1 MIEILH
7 PVADRGRIAELLAP
21 RSGYRFVDC
30 WTSALPELAVIDRPE
45 FAAGTAAA
53 GHALATYMASALDD
67 GSIDRISRFVVFPWR
82 GTIVKLPDAEHFWR
96 LRTAR
101 NRHLLTGDEQE
112 AWSRAL
118 IGVAGL
124 SVGASALA
132 VCALTGARRFRLAE
146 RDTLGCSNLN
156 RLQGSVCDVG
166 EPKLTLAQ
174 RRTFE
179 LDPYCEIT
187 GFPAGYQPE
196 TAAAYL
202 GAPGPGERLSVVI
215 EEMDDFAMKVDI
227 RRRARAAG
235 IPVLMV
241 TDHGDN
247 AFLDVERYD
256 LQPDYPLFHGK
267 AGEVTELSPNDL
279 RDPRRRIELAV
290 AIVGSRISPRTRYS
304 LTQVGHSLA
313 SWPQLG
319 TAVSLAG
326 ALAGVAARAI
336 VCGKELPSGRYR
348 IDLDES
354 LFGGRDSGEHS
365 WNELGEEEFLAKLEF
380 G

>member
-7 PVADRGRIAELLAP
+7 PVADRGRIAELLGP

-30 WTSALPELAVIDRPE
+30 WTSALRELAVIDRPE

-53 GHALATYMASALDD
+53 ERALESYMASALND
-67 GSIDRISRFVVFPWR
+67 GSIERISRFVVYPWR
-82 GTIVKLPDAEHFWR
+82 ATVVKLPDAEHFWR

-101 NRHLLTGDEQE
+101 NRHLLTGAEQE
-112 AWSRAL
+112 AWARAL

-146 RDTLGCSNLN
+146 RDSLGCSNLN

-166 EPKLTLAQ
+166 EPKLTLAR
-174 RRTFE
+174 RRTLE

-196 TAAAYL
+196 TAAPYL

-267 AGEVTELSPNDL
+267 AGDLTELSADDL

-290 AIVGSRISPRTRYS
+290 AIVGTGITPRTRYS
-304 LTQVGHSLA
+304 LTRVGRGLA

-326 ALAGVAARAI
+326 ALAAVAARSI

-348 IDLDES
+348 LDLENT
-354 LFGGRDSGEHS
+354 LFGAQDPARHG
-365 WNELGEEEFLAKLEF
+365 WNEMGEEEFLAELEF

>member
-30 WTSALPELAVIDRPE
+30 WTSALRELAVIDRPE
-45 FAAGTAAA
+45 FAVGTAAA
-53 GHALATYMASALDD
+53 ERALESYMASALHD
-67 GSIDRISRFVVFPWR
+67 GSIERISRFVVYPWR
-82 GTIVKLPDAEHFWR
+82 ATVVKLPDAEHFWR

-101 NRHLLTGDEQE
+101 NRHLLTDAEQE
-112 AWSRAL
+112 AWARAL

-146 RDTLGCSNLN
+146 RDSLGCSNLN

-166 EPKLTLAQ
+166 EPKLTLAR
-174 RRTFE
+174 RRTME

-196 TAAAYL
+196 TAAPYL

-256 LQPDYPLFHGK
+256 HQPDYPLFHGK
-267 AGEVTELSPNDL
+267 AGDLTELSADDL

-290 AIVGSRISPRTRYS
+290 AIVGTGITPRTRYS
-304 LTQVGHSLA
+304 LTQVGRSLA

-326 ALAGVAARAI
+326 ALAAVAARSI

-348 IDLDES
+348 LDLDHS
-354 LFGGRDSGEHS
+354 LFGAQDPARHG
-365 WNELGEEEFLAKLEF
+365 WNEMGEEEFLAELEF

>member
-30 WTSALPELAVIDRPE
+30 WTSALRELAVIDRPE

-53 GHALATYMASALDD
+53 ERALESYMASALND
-67 GSIDRISRFVVFPWR
+67 GSIERISRFVVYPWR
-82 GTIVKLPDAEHFWR
+82 ATVVKLPDAEHFWR

-101 NRHLLTGDEQE
+101 NRHLLTGAEQE
-112 AWSRAL
+112 AWARAL

-146 RDTLGCSNLN
+146 RDSLGCSNLN

-166 EPKLTLAQ
+166 EPKLTLAR
-174 RRTFE
+174 RRTLE

-187 GFPAGYQPE
+187 GFPAGYQPA
-196 TAAAYL
+196 TAAPYL

-267 AGEVTELSPNDL
+267 AGDLTELSADDL

-290 AIVGSRISPRTRYS
+290 AIVGTGITPRTRYS
-304 LTQVGHSLA
+304 LTQVGRSLA

-326 ALAGVAARAI
+326 ALAAVAARSI

-348 IDLDES
+348 LDLENS
-354 LFGGRDSGEHS
+354 LFGAHDPARHG
-365 WNELGEEEFLAKLEF
+365 WNEMGEEEFLAELEL